1 MSGCARAD
9 HPRSVSTGTHRR
21 LQCLTETELIARELS
36 GVYGI
41 GKAIAE
47 KAAKAG
53 AKSVADLKRDPHKY
67 GLSAATI
74 KGLEHYDDLCE
85 RIPRAEVTEL
95 YESIKRLCKLVT
107 SCLPSLAVLTTCFD
121 RR

>member
-1 MSGCARAD
+1 MCQ
-9 HPRSVSTGTHRR
+9 TGTHRR
-21 LQCLTETELIARELS
+21 LQCLTETERIARELC

-47 KAAKAG
+47 QAAKAG

-74 KGLEHYDDLCE
+74 KGLQHYDDLCE

-95 YESIKRLCKLVT
+95 YESIKRLCKPVNFPVPRET
-107 SCLPSLAVLTTCFD
+107 D
-121 RR
+121 RAYDVFRP

>member
-1 MSGCARAD
+1 
-9 HPRSVSTGTHRR
+9 VSTGTHRR

-95 YESIKRLCKLVT
+95 YESIKRLCKLIT
-107 SCLPSLAVLTTCFD
+107 LCLPSPTVLMTTCTD
-121 RR
+121 RNSRED

>member
-1 MSGCARAD
+1 MHKLIMLPPCQ
-9 HPRSVSTGTHRR
+9 TGTHRR
-21 LQCLTETELIARELS
+21 LQCLTETERIARELS

-95 YESIKRLCKLVT
+95 YESIKGLCKPVNFV
-107 SCLPSLAVLTTCFD
+107 SPESLTVLMTTCF
-121 RR
+121 RP